1 MLHRNHLC
9 SVTGESEQ
17 PVAQVRVSYSAGLL
31 VFCLGHIDMKSS
43 DEADRDGVSSLL
55 SGRPQ
60 RSVKSR
66 SQQLHHCAAGT
77 LERRFPVSE
86 ADRTF
91 TVRLT
96 GPDLHLLLVEPT
108 HTRAETSKAL
118 KHSDANLDFLMSNP

>member
-1 MLHRNHLC
+1 M
-9 SVTGESEQ
+9 TGESEH

-31 VFCLGHIDMKSS
+31 VCCLGHSDVKRS

-55 SGRPQ
+55 SERPQ
-60 RSVKSR
+60 RSVKRR

-91 TVRLT
+91 TVRPT
-96 GPDLHLLLVEPT
+96 GPSPPAGRTPPHT
-108 HTRAETSKAL
+108 HTHTETSKAL